1 MGQVFWINIYKI
13 QKNGKIYLSNR
24 IKLNFYKIAKYLNN
38 KIVVKEKNNEEEFL
52 SIYNLKLD

>member
-1 MGQVFWINIYKI
+1 MA
-13 QKNGKIYLSNR
+13 
-24 IKLNFYKIAKYLNN
+24 KLNFYKIAKYLNN

>member
-24 IKLNFYKIAKYLNN
+24 IKLNFNKIAKYLNN
-38 KIVVKEKNNEEEFL
+38 KIVVNEENNEEEFL